1 MPAIDAIIISAICV
15 AFIGFGL
22 VLAWADYQSRHISQR
37 VEKSGLPGDHGFP
50 GHLKPA
56 TKVRPRAVTEQERQH
71 PVTVPF
77 SDPPMHHWHG

>member
-37 VEKSGLPGDHGFP
+37 VEKSGLDRETNHCSPIRGANRAGCKRQQRAGNSHG
-50 GHLKPA
+50 LKN
-56 TKVRPRAVTEQERQH
+56 VRQC
-71 PVTVPF
+71 
-77 SDPPMHHWHG
+77 